1 MRSVNTGK
9 IIFSTFCCLI
19 LSSSILFGQT
29 YRFKSYTSK
38 DKLPDQ
44 FNTIYTI
51 NQDKNGFLFAGTGS
65 GLLKFDGF
73 VFHPV
78 VFPDSVLNRTASVIL
93 KDKTGKLW
101 FGCDDGTLFYS
112 ENDKLIRVPDLNIQ
126 IIRALLES
134 PDGFIWLFP
143 QEGMIFR
150 INENNPSE
158 ITRISIPENIT
169 ISSASLLPDGR
180 FLLGLGLQENPVY
193 NSNILYCSIGKDSL
207 KIERVVAGTE
217 NSVVQSIQSL
227 NVAGNYVVGVDG
239 EGIYR
244 LKTTNNIPVLSRFP
258 GHKELESVKVKSIF
272 IDKAGSIWISTS
284 DEGLIQIELS
294 VNGEDIESQKVYN
307 TTSGLAGEDVNTVF
321 QDMEGNIWIGFMGEG
336 LSLFSSGAFS
346 FFSPFD
352 DPERNNIIYLNQ
364 FSDRYLLGTSKGYS
378 LFNIK
383 SGKSEPFTDLS
394 HYIQHFEI
402 LSYFL
407 DKQDRLWIGTRGGG
421 LFLKYM
427 KGGEVKKFYSSGN
440 NSEDEIRHITS
451 DGKNLWLST
460 IDGVIVIEENTGLV
474 IKKYKSPELPPAAG
488 GINQVFI
495 EKDGAALLAL
505 QCDRLYDIRL
515 DKGVSTG
522 NGIMAGGIRR
532 NRVNCFTESSPGEI
546 WAGTAGNG
554 VFYIVNDSVQ
564 LLTSENGLQSNYC
577 RSILADAEKKLWIC
591 HERGFSLYDINTGI
605 IKVFSNDFAKGA
617 DCNPM
622 AIFETEDGKVLIG
635 TTEGM
640 ICYDRTKDK
649 INNVPPINNI
659 LSVTINQDRLA
670 YQASYTLPF
679 RKVYKIKI
687 EYVGINLTDPEKVT
701 YQTRMDPI
709 EEKWSEF
716 NLSREITYTPLSD
729 GRYRFNLRSF
739 SGEGLTREGAASF
752 ELIIKKPV
760 WRTWWFI
767 ISVIVFISGIVVVI
781 IYFRE
786 KSQREINE
794 YLESELAERTR
805 LVMKQKDEIELQNIE
820 ITDSINYAK
829 RIQSSILPDVN
840 KLRET
845 FKDAFIIFHPRDI
858 VSGDF
863 YWFDKIDEDK
873 FVVVCADS
881 TGHGVPGAFMSMIG
895 STLLQDIVSR
905 KKVTKP
911 SEVLTLLDRQIFT
924 TLNQNIDVGVS
935 NDGMDM
941 VVCEFNVKTRH
952 IRFASAMRP
961 VIIIIGGESYYI
973 RGNRSSVGGESVVE
987 KYFDDQ
993 EYYLTQGDTVY
1004 MFSDGLPDQFG
1015 GADGKKMKIARLK
1028 KLIEEVSKLPMSEQ
1042 KEIISNF
1049 YFDWRGDFDQVDDIL
1064 LMGVKV

>member
-1 MRSVNTGK
+1 MV
-9 IIFSTFCCLI
+9 L
-19 LSSSILFGQT
+19 GQT
-29 YRFKSYTSK
+29 YRFKNYTSR

-51 NQDKNGFLFAGTGS
+51 NQDNNGFLFAGTGS
-65 GLLKFDGF
+65 GLVKFDGF

-78 VFPDSVLNRTASVIL
+78 VFPDSVLNRTASVTL

-112 ENDKLIRVPDLNIQ
+112 ENDKLIRVPDLDIQ
-126 IIRALLES
+126 IIRVLLES

-143 QEGMIFR
+143 QDGAILR

-158 ITRISIPENIT
+158 IVRISIPGNIT
-169 ISSASLLPDGR
+169 ISSACLLPDGR
-180 FLLGLGLQENPVY
+180 FLLGIGMQETLVY
-193 NSNILYCSIGKDSL
+193 NSNLLYCSILKDSL
-207 KIERVVAGTE
+207 KIESIVSGTE
-217 NSVVQSIQSL
+217 NSNVQSIQPLSE
-227 NVAGNYVVGVDG
+227 AGKYIVGVDG
-239 EGIYR
+239 EGLYR
-244 LKTTNNIPVLSRFP
+244 LKITNDLPALSRFP
-258 GHKELESVKVKSIF
+258 GHKELESVKIKSTF
-272 IDKAGSIWISTS
+272 IDKAGSVWISTR
-284 DEGLIQIELS
+284 DDGVMKIELS
-294 VNGEDIESQKVYN
+294 SNGEDIESQTVYN
-307 TTSGLAGEDVNTVF
+307 TTSGLAGKEVNTVF
-321 QDMEGNIWIGFMGEG
+321 QDMEQNIWIGFMGEG

-346 FFSPFD
+346 FYSPFN
-352 DPERNNIIYLNQ
+352 DPERKNIIYINE
-364 FSDRYLLGTSKGYS
+364 FSNKYLLGTPKGYS

-383 SGKSEPFTDLS
+383 TGKSEPFIDLS
-394 HYIQHFEI
+394 QYMQRNEI
-402 LSYFL
+402 LTYYL
-407 DKQDRLWIGTRGGG
+407 DNRNRLWIGTKGGG
-421 LFLKYM
+421 LFM
-427 KGGEVKKFYSSGN
+427 KDMTGGVTKFYSSGN

-460 IDGVIVIEENTGLV
+460 IDGVIVIDENTGLV

-515 DKGVSTG
+515 EKGVSTG
-522 NGIMAGGIRR
+522 NGIMSGSIRR
-532 NRVNCFTESSPGEI
+532 NKVNCFTESTPGEI
-546 WAGTAGNG
+546 WAATAGNG

-564 LLTSENGLQSNYC
+564 LLTTENGLQSNYC
-577 RSILADAEKKLWIC
+577 RSILADTDKKVWIC
-591 HERGFSLYDINTGI
+591 HERGFSRYDINTGI
-605 IKVFSNDFAKGA
+605 MKVFSNDFAKGA

-622 AIFETEDGKVLIG
+622 AIFETTDGKILIG
-635 TTEGM
+635 TTEGL
-640 ICYDRTKDK
+640 IYYDRTKDK
-649 INNVPPINNI
+649 KNSVAPINNI

-670 YQASYTLPF
+670 YQSSYTLPY

-701 YQTRMDPI
+701 YQTKLDPI
-709 EEKWSEF
+709 EDKWSEF
-716 NLSREITYTPLSD
+716 NYSREITYTPLSD
-729 GRYRFNLRSF
+729 GRYRFNLKSY
-739 SGEGLTREGAASF
+739 SGDGLTMENSATF
-752 ELIIKKPV
+752 EMIVKKPV

-767 ISVIVFISGIVVVI
+767 LVVIALVSGIVVVI

-786 KSQREINE
+786 KSQKEINE

-805 LVMKQKDEIELQNIE
+805 LVLKQKDEIELQNIE

-840 KLRET
+840 KLRES

-863 YWFDKIDEDK
+863 YWFDKIDEEK
-873 FVVVCADS
+873 FVIVCADS

-905 KKVTKP
+905 KKITKP

-924 TLNQNIDVGVS
+924 TLNQNIEIGVS

-961 VIIIIGGESYYI
+961 VIILIGGESYYI
-973 RGNRSSVGGESVVE
+973 RGNRCSVGGESVVE
-987 KYFDDQ
+987 KFFDDQ

-1004 MFSDGLPDQFG
+1004 LFSDGLPDQFG

-1028 KLIEEVSKLPMSEQ
+1028 KLIEEVSKLPMAEQ

-1049 YFDWRGDFDQVDDIL
+1049 YFDWKGDFEQVDDIL